1 MPKWSLNIPYLDS
14 LDGLMLKLLIGNA
27 GRPMGEIFWM
37 RMSKNETQ

>member
-14 LDGLMLKLLIGNA
+14 LDGLMLKLLIGNV
-27 GRPMGEIFWM
+27 GRPMGEIFWI